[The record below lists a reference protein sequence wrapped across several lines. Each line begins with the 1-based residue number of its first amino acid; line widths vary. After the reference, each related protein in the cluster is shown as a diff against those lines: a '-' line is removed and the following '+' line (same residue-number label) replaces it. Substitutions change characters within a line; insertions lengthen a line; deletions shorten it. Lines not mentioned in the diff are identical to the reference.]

1 MVENLFLEFLVHEFL
16 SLLLVKHN
24 GFALLSHSGSSKRL
38 RLGVDPINLTFDL
51 FLKKEKQIKILL
63 IKKMVFSWHI
73 SGQALGWHVDRLIRV
88 SVLKVEGEVWM

>member
-1 MVENLFLEFLVHEFL
+1 LVENLFLEFLVHEFL

-51 FLKKEKQIKILL
+51 FLKKEKQIKIHL
-63 IKKMVFSWHI
+63 IKKNGFFMAHLRTGLGLACRQVDLLGG
-73 SGQALGWHVDRLIRV
+73 SGQKPVNI
-88 SVLKVEGEVWM
+88 